1 MKAFAVI
8 MVGLLISPMLGGAD
22 GEPKSPP
29 FSLVAEQ
36 EPTSRAER
44 YLLEL
49 ALDAKRARSLGYVCL
64 GAGAAM
70 VAGGIVVLAG
80 VEDSDGFEGFF
91 EALGG
96 IALLGGGATAM
107 VGGVG
112 VLLIANG
119 PERRYEVVK
128 SLSDSVERER
138 ASRDALASLAR
149 SGKAKRYV
157 FGGIL
162 SALAA
167 YTLARSLA
175 RSSEAQSVLIP
186 GALAAFQFL
195 HKSREERAYRNFL
208 ADEDMPRE
216 RIDVGF
222 GPGPHGGLR
231 LVLTASF

>member
-1 MKAFAVI
+1 
-8 MVGLLISPMLGGAD
+8 
-22 GEPKSPP
+22 
-29 FSLVAEQ
+29 
-36 EPTSRAER
+36 
-44 YLLEL
+44 
-49 ALDAKRARSLGYVCL
+49 
-64 GAGAAM
+64 
-70 VAGGIVVLAG
+70 
-80 VEDSDGFEGFF
+80 
-91 EALGG
+91 
-96 IALLGGGATAM
+96 M

-149 SGKAKRYV
+149 SGKTKRYV
-157 FGGIL
+157 SGGIL

-167 YTLARSLA
+167 YTLA

-195 HKSREERAYRNFL
+195 RKSREERAYRRFL

-231 LVLTASF
+231 VVLTASF

>member
-70 VAGGIVVLAG
+70 LAGGIVVIAG
-80 VEDSDGFEGFF
+80 VDDSDGFEGFF

-119 PERRYEVVK
+119 PERRYAVVR

-138 ASRDALASLAR
+138 ASRDALTSLAR

-157 FGGIL
+157 SGGIL

-167 YTLARSLA
+167 YTLAS
-175 RSSEAQSVLIP
+175 SSEAQSVLVL

-195 HKSREERAYRNFL
+195 RKSREERAYKSFL

-216 RIDVGF
+216 SIDVGF

>member
-1 MKAFAVI
+1 MKPFAI
-8 MVGLLISPMLGGAD
+8 LMVGLLMSPMLRAGDRTPG
-22 GEPKSPP
+22 SVP
-29 FSLVAEQ
+29 FSLAVEQ

-49 ALDAKRARSLGYVCL
+49 ALDAKRARSLGYVYL

-70 VAGGIVVLAG
+70 VAGGIVVIAG

-91 EALGG
+91 KALGG
-96 IALLGGGATAM
+96 IVLLGAGATAM

-112 VLLIANG
+112 ALLIASG

-138 ASRDALASLAR
+138 ASRDALVSLAR
-149 SGKAKRYV
+149 SGKTKRYV
-157 FGGIL
+157 SGGIL
-162 SALAA
+162 TALAV
-167 YTLARSLA
+167 YSLA
-175 RSSEAQSVLIP
+175 TASEAQSVLIP

-195 HKSREERAYRNFL
+195 RKSREERAYARFL
-208 ADEDMPRE
+208 ADEGYSAE
-216 RIDVGF
+216 RVDVGF